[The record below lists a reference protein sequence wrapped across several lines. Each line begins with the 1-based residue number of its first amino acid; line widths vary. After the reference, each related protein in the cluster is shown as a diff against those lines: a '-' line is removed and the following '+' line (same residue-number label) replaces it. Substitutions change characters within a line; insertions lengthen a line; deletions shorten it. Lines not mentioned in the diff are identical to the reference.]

1 MNILVVGCGDVGSSL
16 IQRLGSLG
24 HDVSVVEE
32 REEALRKLEEMSPP
46 FHGMVVRG
54 VPIDADVLRSAG
66 IEDCDA
72 VAAVAH
78 DDNVNIMVAQMARL
92 VFGIKIVF
100 ARIIDPATK
109 KVYGSNFGFRTICDT
124 NLATEALIIGMLPD
138 ECLIEKSMAL
148 GTSTVFYSY
157 SMADETSIGKHLS
170 QIEDTRPNRM
180 TFALQR
186 KSGNLVLATKAD
198 PTVEDGDKIIF
209 AALAD

>member
-16 IQRLGSLG
+16 VQRLEALG

-32 REEALRKLEEMSPP
+32 REEALKKLEEMTPP

-78 DDNVNIMVAQMARL
+78 DDNVNIMVAQIARL
-92 VFGIKIVF
+92 VFGIKNVF

-124 NLATEALIIGMLPD
+124 NLATEALIIGMMPD
-138 ECLIEKSMAL
+138 ELLSEKSMAL
-148 GTSTVFYSY
+148 GTSTVFYS
-157 SMADETSIGKHLS
+157 SVAADETTIGKKLS
-170 QIEDTRPNRM
+170 KLDTPRPNQM
-180 TFALQR
+180 VFALQR
-186 KSGNLVLATKAD
+186 KSGSLTLATKSD
-198 PTVEDGDKIIF
+198 PEVEEGDKIIL
-209 AALAD
+209 AAVAD